1 MQFRLSH
8 PKLYWRVHLSQTGFP
23 GWFRVDY
30 ASGRCWNLA
39 MCGCELK
46 REFGFALLVCYFSGE
61 NATLVV
67 RVNTDNE
74 APV

>member
-1 MQFRLSH
+1 
-8 PKLYWRVHLSQTGFP
+8 
-23 GWFRVDY
+23 
-30 ASGRCWNLA
+30 